1 MMHYY
6 VNNYVY
12 FFLSLKIFDEK
23 ITSDMPLIAQD
34 EIID

>member
-1 MMHYY
+1 MHDALQLCIL
-6 VNNYVY
+6 
-12 FFLSLKIFDEK
+12 FLSLKIFDEK